1 MEDLKNKY
9 PINTFSEETQKKITE
24 IIKFE
29 KFKIKADISKE
40 IADAHLKGEST
51 SRLTRLFNN
60 I

>member
-9 PINTFSEETQKKITE
+9 PINTFSEQTQRKIIE
-24 IIKFE
+24 LVEFE

-40 IADAHLKGEST
+40 IADAHCNGEST